1 MSFKKKSRDSEAIQ
15 LLNFN
20 PQDPQEESE
29 QFQLSRR
36 APQEPYFSASQ
47 SLVRSD
53 FQQRPPETQVNP
65 QFGSLDPPGE
75 HSTYDTLAE
84 EVNDTPVYNA
94 WMHYTDLDQLFY
106 QLYVFYRK
114 GGFAC
119 IIVDGLFQLLYV
131 FFIF

>member
-1 MSFKKKSRDSEAIQ
+1 MSFKKKSRDPEGIQ
-15 LLNFN
+15 LININ
-20 PQDPQEESE
+20 PIEDESE
-29 QFQLSRR
+29 QFELSRR
-36 APQEPYFSASQ
+36 APQEPYYSASQ

-53 FQQRPPETQVNP
+53 FQQRPPETHPNP

-84 EVNDTPVYNA
+84 EVNDTPESNA

-114 GGFAC
+114 GGLAC
-119 IIVDGLFQLLYV
+119 IIVDGLFQLL
-131 FFIF
+131 